1 MPLEISSVTVLRQD
15 DDLVKACHIDAPKTD
30 SVDGYVLEVQG
41 WAVTAAEVAA
51 VEFVHDRSVVAATE
65 LSVRRPDVA
74 EKYATSAAAGFWKA
88 LGTIGLAPEF
98 TITVRI
104 AFADGRIREMAQIR
118 GRMRLNTAFTPTMQP
133 LMLTSLG
140 RSGSTWLMR
149 MLAEHPNI
157 LVHDRHPYEARV
169 CSYWMHFVKVLGEPA
184 GLPAPVD
191 FYEDASRLSQFP
203 FSWTIPARRVHP
215 PEQAA
220 VDRWYAGSH
229 VEELASMAQNATE
242 SFYREYALAGE
253 RRAVAYFAE
262 KSAPAG
268 HCAWTIW
275 QLYPRAKEIFLFRD
289 PRDILASALAFNAK
303 RGYPSFGRQ
312 RVGTD
317 EEFTEVVRADLLSL
331 LSRWK
336 RRSSRGALLRYE
348 DLMRSP
354 EAALREMLDTFALD
368 SSDEVVNSMVRAG
381 NAVTAEVDGHRTSPD
396 GLSSVGRWAKDLE
409 PRLQSTCND
418 AFRGLL
424 DEVGYDL
431 ACDSPG

>member
-1 MPLEISSVTVLRQD
+1 
-15 DDLVKACHIDAPKTD
+15 
-30 SVDGYVLEVQG
+30 
-41 WAVTAAEVAA
+41 
-51 VEFVHDRSVVAATE
+51 
-65 LSVRRPDVA
+65 
-74 EKYATSAAAGFWKA
+74 
-88 LGTIGLAPEF
+88 
-98 TITVRI
+98 
-104 AFADGRIREMAQIR
+104 
-118 GRMRLNTAFTPTMQP
+118 MRLNTAFTPTMQP

-203 FSWTIPARRVHP
+203 FSWTPARRVHP

-289 PRDILASALAFNAK
+289 RATSWLPRWPSTPSAAIPHSGGSASAQMK
-303 RGYPSFGRQ
+303 SSP
-312 RVGTD
+312 
-317 EEFTEVVRADLLSL
+317 
-331 LSRWK
+331 
-336 RRSSRGALLRYE
+336 RSYARTCCRCCHG
-348 DLMRSP
+348 
-354 EAALREMLDTFALD
+354 
-368 SSDEVVNSMVRAG
+368 G
-381 NAVTAEVDGHRTSPD
+381 NAGHRAAHSYGMKTSCAHRRRHCVRCWTPSRSIP
-396 GLSSVGRWAKDLE
+396 LTKSSIRWCGQGM
-409 PRLQSTCND
+409 P
-418 AFRGLL
+418 
-424 DEVGYDL
+424 
-431 ACDSPG
+431 